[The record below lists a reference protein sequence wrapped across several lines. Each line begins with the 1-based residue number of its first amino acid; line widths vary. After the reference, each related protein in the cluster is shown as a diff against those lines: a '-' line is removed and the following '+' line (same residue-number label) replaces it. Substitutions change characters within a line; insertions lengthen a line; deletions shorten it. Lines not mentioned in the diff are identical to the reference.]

1 MFYLKYAT
9 LNKNFFYPPPPPSSN
24 SRATTEADTTFYNY
38 DRP

>member
-9 LNKNFFYPPPPPSSN
+9 LNKNFFYTPPPSSN